1 MSRELTQALDR
12 LRDEQ
17 HVISPKIL
25 RALSDLN
32 RSELLDLQLVWGQIS
47 IPRRQALLADLV
59 AYAQEHIEVN
69 YNLFLR
75 WLLEDDDPLIR
86 QMAISG
92 LWEDNDDTLVPLL
105 APMLLHDPASDV
117 RAGVADALGRFVLLG
132 ELGEASPAAAAL
144 AVDTLL
150 ASLDRTSEEAGVRR
164 LVVEAIAYA
173 SEPDVKPIV
182 QRAYAD
188 SDIAM
193 RASAV
198 HAMGNT
204 GDAFWWP
211 QVQDE
216 LDSPDP
222 AMRAQAAYAAGE
234 IEVADAVPQ
243 LLGLV
248 DDPEEEVRIMAASA
262 LGRIGGPKARQAL
275 LRLAKDDDQVLSE
288 VARDALSELE
298 FSAMTDLFGLLMDG
312 ASGDTADPD
321 RQHTMAELNQLLDD
335 DVSWDEDDDWD
346 SEEAWD
352 AEDWDADIEDEESF
366 DDEDDFDDETTWRR

>member
-17 HVISPKIL
+17 HVISPKTL

-32 RSELLDLQLVWGQIS
+32 RSELLDLQSVWGQIS

-59 AYAQEHIEVN
+59 AYAEEHIEVS

-92 LWEDNDDTLVPLL
+92 LWEDNDDTLVSLL
-105 APMLLHDPASDV
+105 ASMLLHDPASDV
-117 RAGVADALGRFVLLG
+117 RAGAAHALGRFVLLG

-150 ASLDRTSEEAGVRR
+150 ASLDHASEEAGVRR

-173 SEPDVKPIV
+173 SEPDVRPIV

-188 SDIAM
+188 SDITM

-204 GDAFWWP
+204 GDAYWWP

-216 LDSPDP
+216 LDSPNP

-248 DDPEEEVRIMAASA
+248 DDPEEDVRMAAVSA
-262 LGRIGGPKARQAL
+262 LGRIGGPKARQTL

-298 FSAMTDLFGLLMDG
+298 FSAMTDLFGLVMEG
-312 ASGDTADPD
+312 ASGDTGDPD